1 MTAHLDRHRSMVG
14 QRRKAIAAAARDAL
28 RMSARCR
35 TDAERLALF
44 TALMGKV
51 AEYFPEDAPQRL
63 CTGVRRLNG

>member
-14 QRRKAIAAAARDAL
+14 QRRKEIEAAARAAL

-44 TALMGKV
+44 GALMGKV
-51 AEYFPEDAPQRL
+51 ADYFPEDAPH
-63 CTGVRRLNG
+63 G